1 MFRNVSLNSLYL
13 LKRLDFFSLDVK
25 LRIQRSRDGGKSDQR
40 IGSWFGVAAS
50 MIILII
56 LLFFISDKIDLMN
69 RYHNIVYS
77 TIMIKNEFGNQEEGQ
92 LKLGS

>member
-1 MFRNVSLNSLYL
+1 MFSNVSLNSFYA
-13 LKRLDFFSLDVK
+13 LKKLDFFSLDVK

-40 IGSWFGVAAS
+40 IGSWFGVGAS
-50 MIILII
+50 MTILII
-56 LLFFISDKIDLMN
+56 LLFLVSGKIDLMN

-77 TIMIKNEFGNQEEGQ
+77 TIMIKNDFGNKEEGQ